1 MIDPVI
7 INDADGKVG
16 AAEVV
21 MASMFFHDH
30 NDNIVTYEAM
40 VMATAAGMDV
50 TLSESEDD
58 PGEFTVTLAEKDFP
72 TVATAGSPT
81 SAEAAAIAL
90 AYQNSMVEVVAT
102 DEGDLWTTQ
111 EFIVRRNRRPE
122 ILPTGTGTI
131 ADDARIHPNAAV
143 YVEDTAAVGTT
154 NEQATATLKSSQYFY
169 DDTDDMLE
177 LSEAS
182 SDDDE
187 TATVQIMDDGTVTV
201 TGVKAG
207 TTNIRLKATDTGDL
221 VSKQHT
227 VTLTVDAGPVAKTA
241 TPLVAVTSSLSR
253 QTNRVY
259 SLPLAVGDYFTLNE
273 LAATEGHTYTVT
285 SSDESVA
292 TVGFVAFPVPDPP
305 VFITTPATA
314 NDNDEARTVGITLKA
329 IGMTTI
335 TIKVTEDTDE
345 TVTPEQ
351 PLPVQSAERAFV
363 FEVID

>member
-72 TVATAGSPT
+72 TVDDPIT
-81 SAEAAAIAL
+81 SAQAALVAL

-122 ILPTGTGTI
+122 ILPATVDTT
-131 ADDARIHPNAAV
+131 ALVHPNALTA
-143 YVEDTAAVGTT
+143 VEDTAAVGTT

-227 VTLTVDAGPVAKTA
+227 VTLTVDAGPVAKTE

-259 SLPLAVGDYFTLNE
+259 TLPLAIDDYFTLNE

-285 SSDESVA
+285 SDDESVA
-292 TVGFVAFPVPDPP
+292 TVGFVTFPVAA
-305 VFITTPATA
+305 TGPAFATDDTDQA
-314 NDNDEARTVGITLKA
+314 NHETRTVGVTLKA
-329 IGMTTI
+329 IGTTTI
-335 TIKVTEDTDE
+335 TITVTEDTADP
-345 TVTPEQ
+345 VTAEE
-351 PLPVQSAERAFV
+351 PLPVQSAKRTFT